1 MIMRRSYSSIPSG
14 QVHYIEAGQGAP
26 LLLLHSAPRSSRAF
40 RFLIPQLEQHFRC
53 IALDLP
59 GFGESDPLEDNVT
72 MESLGDGMIEF
83 LASLGIVRAHV
94 FGYHTGNKV
103 AVAMAANHP
112 HCIDRV
118 ILCGQI
124 HSIIPD
130 KVARNDAIRH
140 IVDKYFTRYPSS
152 SAGDEHLR
160 RWVADWSD
168 ITGLGMPRSIFS
180 KPKVT
185 AQDIT
190 ELKVRVLD
198 HVQSL
203 SSIEMTYSA
212 NFEFD
217 FAECLKRITN
227 PTLILE
233 LVMQDEEHYGRQLDA
248 LCQLNTNIRGAT
260 ILNAGRVALES
271 HTNELATHIKQ
282 FLTASD

>member
-1 MIMRRSYSSIPSG
+1 MRRAYSSIPSG

-40 RFLIPQLEQHFRC
+40 RFLIPQLAQHFRC
-53 IALDLP
+53 IAIDLP
-59 GFGESDPLEDNVT
+59 GFGESDSLKGKIT
-72 MESLGDGMIEF
+72 MESLGDAMIEF
-83 LASLGIVRAHV
+83 LASLSITKAHV

-103 AVAMAANHP
+103 AAAMAANHP
-112 HCIDRV
+112 HSIDRV

-130 KVARNDAIRH
+130 KVGRNDAIRH

-152 SAGDEHLR
+152 SAGEEHLR

-180 KPKVT
+180 KPNVT
-185 AQDIT
+185 AQDID
-190 ELKVRVLD
+190 ELKIRVLD
-198 HVQSL
+198 HVQAL
-203 SSIEMTYSA
+203 SAIEMTYGA

-217 FAECLKRITN
+217 FTECLKRITN

-233 LVMQDEEHYGRQLDA
+233 LVMEDEEHYGRQIDA

-260 ILNAGRVALES
+260 ILHAGRVALES

-282 FLTASD
+282 FIAAAD